1 MKRVLAIILSCTLV
15 LYGCTTA
22 NTSDT
27 EVNSTQDSIAKTDNT
42 EEVMEFIEIT
52 DEEVSFNN
60 LNDPE
65 LLQYVEDSIYAD
77 LSNDFG
83 SDDYVIQDIS
93 TTYIS
98 KEYLEELEYNSKENI
113 YFGYTL
119 SEINAQFEGT
129 RYVFTLGED
138 GNTVVQAFQNYDDTY
153 EQIIKNV
160 AVGTGVILV
169 CVTVSVISGGV
180 GASTVSVVFAAS
192 AKTGTSFAL
201 SSSVFSGVTSGLV
214 TQFQTG
220 DAEQALKSAALTA
233 SEGFMWGAIGG
244 SIAGGTE
251 KALTLYKDFKTV
263 PTFRESELRA
273 LEKYGGVEQVSYFE
287 GKEVSLATQN
297 ATRPDIVRYT
307 DGILEAV
314 EVKNYNLNSEV
325 SRNALYNE
333 LKRQVSERVTNL
345 PAGSTQRIVL
355 DVKGRGYSDDLL
367 QSVIQNIRVKCADVY
382 PNIPID
388 IMY

>member
-1 MKRVLAIILSCTLV
+1 MRRYIALLLSFVLLLTSFSACGSSKKEQNQDLEPYQGKEEADFANLSDDALHR
-15 LYGCTTA
+15 
-22 NTSDT
+22 
-27 EVNSTQDSIAKTDNT
+27 
-42 EEVMEFIEIT
+42 
-52 DEEVSFNN
+52 
-60 LNDPE
+60 
-65 LLQYVEDSIYAD
+65 YVERTVYTNLVEKLDSSEYFVE
-77 LSNDFG
+77 N
-83 SDDYVIQDIS
+83 VS
-93 TTYIS
+93 TVYIS

-153 EQIIKNV
+153 DQIIKNV

-180 GASTVSVVFAAS
+180 GANTVSVVFAAS

-201 SSSVFSGVTSGLV
+201 SSSVFSAVTSGLV

-220 DAEQALKSAALTA
+220 DAEQALKNAALTA

-273 LEKYGGVEQVSYFE
+273 LEKYGGVEQISYFE
-287 GKEVSLATQN
+287 GKEVPSVTQN
-297 ATRPDIVRYT
+297 ATRPDIVRYN

-314 EVKNYNLNSEV
+314 EVKNYNLNNEV
-325 SRNALYNE
+325 NRNALYNK
-333 LKRQVSERVTNL
+333 LKSQVSERVTNL

-355 DVKGRGYSDDLL
+355 DVKGRGYSDDFL